1 MVSRLDQVA
10 YEESGFGRGHLGG
23 SVLHGRPSGCPGVAE
38 GEVVSTFDDFIG
50 RVLSSEGGYVNDA
63 RDPGGETKFGIAK
76 RSYPSVDIKSLTR
89 EDAIGIYRRD
99 FWARVQGDK
108 LPRAFAFQVLDA
120 AVNHGI
126 GNAVRWMQRA
136 AGAADDGIVGPM
148 TLALVARADPADL
161 VLKFNSE
168 RLRFYAKLSTFDAFG
183 RGWVNRVA
191 ANLDYAAGDN

>member
-1 MVSRLDQVA
+1 M
-10 YEESGFGRGHLGG
+10 
-23 SVLHGRPSGCPGVAE
+23 
-38 GEVVSTFDDFIG
+38 FDDLIG
-50 RVLSSEGGYVNDA
+50 RVLGHEGGYICDP
-63 RDPGGETKFGIAK
+63 RDPGGETQFGISK
-76 RSYPSVDIKSLTR
+76 RAYPNVDIKGLTR
-89 EDAIGIYRRD
+89 ETAISIYKRD
-99 FWARVQGDK
+99 FWDRVQGDK

-136 AGAADDGIVGPM
+136 AGVADDGIIGPL
-148 TLALVARADPADL
+148 TLAAVGRADPADL

-168 RLRFYAKLSTFDAFG
+168 RLKFYAKLSTFDAFG